1 MIGGSNY
8 NILGPAGALV
18 NIIST
23 LVVANGI
30 KIVPLVA
37 IVSGVMESIVYALK
51 LEKFCAVI
59 PLSVLEGFSMG
70 VAIVIGCGQL
80 NNAFG
85 LTITKRHQ
93 EFHENIWETIVHL
106 DEIKLNEFLPFLFF
120 FLSLMYLA
128 KYKAG
133 KPWIILIAVLGI
145 IYGYATYSIQSI
157 RPVLLRDKYPAMV

>member
-37 IVSGVMESIVYALK
+37 IVSGVMEAIVYALK

-106 DEIKLNEFLPFLFF
+106 GETKLNEFLPFLFF
-120 FLSLMYLA
+120 FSTLMYLA

-145 IYGYATYSIQSI
+145 IYGYATYSFESI
-157 RPVLLRDKYPAMV
+157 RPVLLRDKYPTMV